1 MGENAGFDKE
11 REVVESL
18 NKKLFKDICPTYQ
31 KLIKDKIPTVN
42 PDEGVLC
49 EKKEGRGVEKKTD
62 LIITVRNQKIN
73 LSVKCGS
80 GNSVHQ
86 ENIDEFIKYL
96 DNVRPLNQAE
106 KNSIY
111 DFHWCDGTYDNKGSV
126 LDRKKRLSYRKSNE
140 NDYKIYMGILN
151 GYKKAIFDRALLGTK
166 NIPDYLI
173 HFKDKNA
180 KIPIIFNYIDLFK
193 EHMKHSSNNHIGLFT
208 IQNTWP
214 CLGGQ
219 DKGEKPKKHRN
230 DMQLKIKNLKD
241 LANE

>member
-11 REVVESL
+11 REVVASL

-96 DNVRPLNQAE
+96 DNVSPLNQAE

-140 NDYKIYMGILN
+140 NDYTILFITNKNHNSCFSFSLPIVFRNLIFYIKYVPQKIR
-151 GYKKAIFDRALLGTK
+151 GY
-166 NIPDYLI
+166 
-173 HFKDKNA
+173 
-180 KIPIIFNYIDLFK
+180 
-193 EHMKHSSNNHIGLFT
+193 
-208 IQNTWP
+208 
-214 CLGGQ
+214 
-219 DKGEKPKKHRN
+219 
-230 DMQLKIKNLKD
+230 
-241 LANE
+241 